1 MTPVETRS
9 TSAAARGSHKF
20 HDPGRLL
27 RGSVSLR
34 WPCHPTSL
42 RLRRVHQDRH
52 VTHAGLIS
60 WFRSPAVP
68 PTQASLQG
76 APRSPCHS
84 RRPHFRVHQGLHATH
99 AGLTSGCS
107 WTSLLALRSSA
118 VHARAAASGP
128 EWVQATAGDPLRGSP
143 ATSPTLVG
151 SFAAAGQRCLL
162 PLVAAP
168 RLPKWVTE
176 MVRFGPRE
184 FAGEMANVVICL
196 PPNRPVKLPAG
207 YAGCSLPLVL
217 CRLLRRLP
225 S

>member
-84 RRPHFRVHQGLHATH
+84 RRPHFRVLLDVPTGASIVSRACARRRFGAGMGSGDRRRPTSWVTGDLTH
-99 AGLTSGCS
+99 PCWLLRCGGPAVFVALGGSASAPQMGDRDG
-107 WTSLLALRSSA
+107 SL
-118 VHARAAASGP
+118 
-128 EWVQATAGDPLRGSP
+128 W
-143 ATSPTLVG
+143 
-151 SFAAAGQRCLL
+151 
-162 PLVAAP
+162 AP
-168 RLPKWVTE
+168 RIRRRNGE
-176 MVRFGPRE
+176 CRDM
-184 FAGEMANVVICL
+184 FA
-196 PPNRPVKLPAG
+196 P
-207 YAGCSLPLVL
+207 
-217 CRLLRRLP
+217 
-225 S
+225 